1 MIPHLPMTIPRFL
14 PLAALALLAACHN
27 PREDARGELHRLRT
41 ELDQHRA
48 RFGRYP
54 DALDP
59 RQPASAA
66 NLPFAP
72 RKGVAVR
79 LVHAGDDGIQ
89 ALARQPPWSCSLNVD
104 PRRGERIECTPLTIT
119 EPAPAPPAGAPN
131 PMDSVL
137 RH

>member
-1 MIPHLPMTIPRFL
+1 MTISRLL
-14 PLAALALLAACHN
+14 PLAALALLVACRN

-48 RFGRYP
+48 RLGRYP
-54 DALDP
+54 DTLDP
-59 RQPASAA
+59 RRPASPA

-89 ALARQPPWSCSLNVD
+89 ALARQAPWTCSLNVD
-104 PRRGERIECTPLTIT
+104 PRRGERIECTPLSTA
-119 EPAPAPPAGAPN
+119 EPDLSSPAGAPN